1 MSKTVA
7 FIFSFLILTQSFNI
21 GLEDIS
27 KLQTLIE
34 HAQFHN
40 KMYGDS
46 FFDFISEHY
55 GDQMFE
61 HQNKHSEHQK
71 LPFKDAQHLSS
82 HMNTTFLNETV
93 VFDFEYIEFAE
104 IPFNFHYKDS
114 FTKFEKRSVFQ
125 PPKYV

>member
-1 MSKTVA
+1 MSKIVA
-7 FIFSFLILTQSFNI
+7 IIFSFLILTQSFNI

-34 HAQFHN
+34 HAQFHQ
-40 KMYGDS
+40 KTYGDS

-61 HQNKHSEHQK
+61 HQNQHSEHQK

-82 HMNTTFLNETV
+82 HMNTTFLNEAIA
-93 VFDFEYIEFAE
+93 FNFEYLEFIE
-104 IPFNFHYKDS
+104 IPFNFYYKDF
-114 FTKFEKRSVFQ
+114 FTNFEKRPVFQ
-125 PPKYV
+125 PPKQV

>member
-1 MSKTVA
+1 MSKSVA

-71 LPFKDAQHLSS
+71 LPFKDAQHLNS

-104 IPFNFHYKDS
+104 IPFNFHYKYF